1 MKRKSF
7 LFLTLFAFYSLF
19 ANARELSDTVVI
31 DNPNS
36 MSIGF
41 FAGANYSMPSGEY
54 RDPVYA
60 DMSSKIG
67 YHAGV
72 IFNYRF
78 GRRHSRFDK
87 GGTGW
92 FALQAEAAFV
102 DLFAGTKAGDSNT
115 HYFGYVTNVAHHRYI
130 SFAGLAQFYPAKNLY
145 IEAGAEYTLNL
156 SPTDLGPYIATEYY
170 SGYKIEFFKDYNDV
184 SFGKTVNPI
193 VGLGL
198 RLNNGLGLNA
208 RYVMGLLKIIDG
220 QTNVQKMSS
229 IQFSISYLFRIK

>member
-7 LFLTLFAFYSLF
+7 LFLTLFTFYSFF

-41 FAGANYSMPSGEY
+41 FAGANYSMPSGGY
-54 RDPVYA
+54 QDPGYA
-60 DMSSKIG
+60 DLSSRIG
-67 YHAGV
+67 YHAGA

-78 GRRHSRFDK
+78 GRHSRFDK

-92 FALQAEAAFV
+92 FALQAEVAFI
-102 DLFAGTKAGDSNT
+102 DLFAGAKAGDSNI
-115 HYFGYVTNVAHHRYI
+115 HHLRYEANVAHHRYI
-130 SFAGLAQFYPAKNLY
+130 SFAGLAQFYPVKNLY
-145 IEAGAEYTLNL
+145 IEAGAEYAL
-156 SPTDLGPYIATEYY
+156 SLGYKNYLTYITTEYY
-170 SGYKIEFFKDYNDV
+170 SGYKFEFTNFYNEV
-184 SFGKTVNPI
+184 SFGSKVNPI

-220 QTNVQKMSS
+220 ETNVQKMSS